1 MVVGRFVYLYCF
13 LGWDHSYTLCGPPGV
28 CITTMNCEINQQHS
42 CTHYMLIQWFQTRIP
57 HFYQNSP
64 CETSAKLLHCRRR
77 KARLYAATLSRL
89 VSVYESSFWTSEEI
103 HETSYNRSDA
113 IWQASVRA
121 ENISRR
127 TDNIDQQ
134 RGRQI
139 SREVRAILAP
149 LEGARSEH
157 VRCWY
162 GVFGRSGSHTFKT
175 CSQRIN
181 RTELANCS
189 QSTSWRRHAW
199 PITRPVIGSTWCRYV
214 HYCSVQFCPL
224 WTPL

>member
-1 MVVGRFVYLYCF
+1 MWVPVAV
-13 LGWDHSYTLCGPPGV
+13 W
-28 CITTMNCEINQQHS
+28 Q
-42 CTHYMLIQWFQTRIP
+42 
-57 HFYQNSP
+57 P
-64 CETSAKLLHCRRR
+64 CELLYTCYLLTYLLTY
-77 KARLYAATLSRL
+77 LYAASLSRL

-189 QSTSWRRHAW
+189 QSTSWRRHVW

-224 WTPL
+224 WTPFRNHLLLRLQWGCMAE